1 MLKKSTNMPLKIEYN
16 IVSDKVIQAFL
27 RENIE
32 LKSGAYNYN
41 EYSLLINNSEDIMQ
55 DIESNFD
62 IYLAQAKENEN
73 TLKKSMKIDNL
84 KNSLASTDYQIIKC
98 VESYMIDSILP
109 YDFASLLYDRM
120 SWRDEINSI
129 QADSLTI
136 DSTLEQE
143 KTKKIAEM
151 MACCQN
157 IISTGIDYNEE
168 HYRLNTTDQINLTS
182 LGALAQQGK
191 SVPYHADGQICRIYS
206 SEEMLGLV
214 QAATQFIIYNT
225 TYFNLLKHTILDMT
239 DIEEVKQV
247 EYGTELSSEYQTILN
262 TILTQG

>member
-1 MLKKSTNMPLKIEYN
+1 MIIKSAQDIGKLAKEARKKQNFTQVQLAQLSNVGTRFLSDLENGKPTCEI
-16 IVSDKVIQAFL
+16 DKVIKVFL

-143 KTKKIAEM
+143 KTKK
-151 MACCQN
+151 
-157 IISTGIDYNEE
+157 NE
-168 HYRLNTTDQINLTS
+168 
-182 LGALAQQGK
+182 
-191 SVPYHADGQICRIYS
+191 S
-206 SEEMLGLV
+206 S
-214 QAATQFIIYNT
+214 N
-225 TYFNLLKHTILDMT
+225 
-239 DIEEVKQV
+239 
-247 EYGTELSSEYQTILN
+247 
-262 TILTQG
+262 